1 MKLHFLLLF
10 SFCVLSSFSGLC
22 QSRDSRIEAPKTEYV
37 ILQYSD
43 GFGTFDKSG
52 KLRLIKE
59 SKVVNLENVPE
70 FSAYNSESSKIAEN
84 DQLIL
89 AGLRF
94 LTEKH
99 GYELVSSMA
108 YLEAKSLVKEFVMRK

>member
-1 MKLHFLLLF
+1 MNRHFFLLL
-10 SFCVLSSFSGLC
+10 SFCVLFSFSGVC
-22 QSRDSRIEAPKTEYV
+22 QSHAVSKDSAKTEYV

-43 GFGTFDKSG
+43 GFGTFDRSG
-52 KLRLIKE
+52 RLRLIKE
-59 SKVVNLENVPE
+59 SKVVNLENAPE

-94 LTEKH
+94 LTEKY

-108 YLEAKSLVKEFVMRK
+108 YLEGKSLVKEFVMRK

>member
-1 MKLHFLLLF
+1 
-10 SFCVLSSFSGLC
+10 V
-22 QSRDSRIEAPKTEYV
+22 KTEYV

-43 GFGTFDKSG
+43 GFGTFDRSG

-70 FSAYNSESSKIAEN
+70 FSAYNSETSKIEER
-84 DQLIL
+84 DHLIL

-94 LTEKH
+94 LTEKY

-108 YLEAKSLVKEFVMRK
+108 YLEGKSLVKEYVLRK